1 MTMHDKIKVKGLI
14 YKYAMAHRVSAQ
26 QVLVSGF

>member
-14 YKYAMAHRVSAQ
+14 CKYATAHHASAQ